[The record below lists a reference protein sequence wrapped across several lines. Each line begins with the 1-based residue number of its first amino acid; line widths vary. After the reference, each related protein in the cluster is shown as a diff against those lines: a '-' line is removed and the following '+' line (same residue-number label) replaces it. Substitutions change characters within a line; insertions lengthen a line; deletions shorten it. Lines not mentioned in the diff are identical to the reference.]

1 MNTSTKAF
9 LLFCFLL
16 LIWINHRSFAQQ
28 RAQIDQK
35 VEKFLTEKKHQW
47 RDLNVP
53 FEDGKVLHDLIV
65 DKGYTSA
72 VEVGTSTGHSTI
84 WIAWALSKTGGKL
97 ITIEIDEKRQKQAI
111 ANLKEVG
118 LLEYVDFR
126 LGDSHQIVKELKGPI
141 DFVFLDADKD
151 WYSQYFK
158 DLDNKIPKGGM
169 FTAHNVLNNI
179 SGIREFMRLIQ
190 DNPRYETR
198 IDRSS
203 SSGISISIKK

>member
-35 VEKFLTEKKHQW
+35 VKKFLTEKKHQW

-126 LGDSHQIVKELKGPI
+126 LGDGHQIVKELKGPI

>member
-9 LLFCFLL
+9 LPLCFSL
-16 LIWINHRSFAQQ
+16 LIWINHWSFAQQ
-28 RAQIDQK
+28 RAEIDQK
-35 VEKFLTEKKHQW
+35 VEKFLEEKKHQW

-53 FEDGKVLHDLIV
+53 FEDGKVLHELIV
-65 DKGYTSA
+65 NNGYTSA
-72 VEVGTSTGHSTI
+72 LEVGTSTGHSTI
-84 WIAWALSKTGGKL
+84 WLAWALSKTGGKL
-97 ITIEIDEKRQKQAI
+97 VTIEIDEIRQKQAI

-118 LLEYVDFR
+118 LSEYVDFR
-126 LGDSHQIVKELKGPI
+126 LGDAHQIVKELKGPV

-179 SGIREFMRLIQ
+179 SGIREFLEMIQ
-190 DNPRYETR
+190 ANPKYETK
-198 IDRSS
+198 IDRTSR
-203 SSGISISIKK
+203 SGISISKKK